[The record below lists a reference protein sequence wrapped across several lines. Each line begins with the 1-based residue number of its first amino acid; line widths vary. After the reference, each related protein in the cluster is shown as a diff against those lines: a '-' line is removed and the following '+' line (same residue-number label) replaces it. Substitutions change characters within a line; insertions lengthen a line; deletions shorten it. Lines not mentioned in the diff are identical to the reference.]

1 MAPRHA
7 DMHVVDPQLWGG
19 AVRCQKSNS
28 KDFFSSLL
36 GAVSRSFQQFSH
48 RGNLKRYGRVA
59 TKAFISLNTSASF
72 EKKT

>member
-7 DMHVVDPQLWGG
+7 DVHVVDPQLWGG

-36 GAVSRSFQQFSH
+36 DGHELLV
-48 RGNLKRYGRVA
+48 GRA
-59 TKAFISLNTSASF
+59 IEPADCF
-72 EKKT
+72 